1 MKIEIKFANR
11 RHYLGAISLWGDVRT
26 ISFTSGSVFAELVQE
41 TQELGSVSI
50 SQPFL
55 IFDES
60 AEGLDPVFRKQK
72 IVRLDRTKDG
82 KVILITRTEACG
94 GEDWMFFSTIQ
105 VGDSK

>member
-11 RHYLGAISLWGDVRT
+11 RHYLGAISFWGDVST

-41 TQELGSVSI
+41 TQGLGSVSI
-50 SQPFL
+50 SQPYL

-60 AEGLDPVFRKQK
+60 AKGLDPAFRKQK

-82 KVILITRTEACG
+82 KVILITKTEACG
-94 GEDWMFFSTIQ
+94 GEDWVVFSTIQ
-105 VGDSK
+105 ADSK